1 MQNEE
6 WRRNW
11 ESRKLKA
18 EILVRGPAGESQE
31 FNGGRIAARASG
43 AWGELEFAIVRAVRR
58 FRREPTPW

>member
-6 WRRNW
+6 LGMKN
-11 ESRKLKA
+11 
-18 EILVRGPAGESQE
+18 VRQGAGESQE
-31 FNGGRIAARASG
+31 FNGDRTAAKASG